1 MTTTVLPVGSDRAY
15 DYVIVGGGTA
25 GCVLGARLA
34 QYQSAGCSSSK
45 PNLKEWQSVLGGD
58 LDYDYGTTEQPN
70 GNSHIR
76 QSRAKVLDG
85 CSSHNTMI
93 AFRPFRYDMK
103 RWVAQG
109 CHGWD
114 WVTMMQHVDQLR
126 NQVQPVHN
134 RHRNQLTKDWVQS
147 CSTAMKIPVIQD
159 FNAEI
164 LDKGQLEQGAGFFN
178 IAYNPDT
185 HQRSSAS
192 VAYIHPII
200 CGEERRPNLTVLT
213 EAHVSKIKIE
223 KDVATSPMISLKSGG
238 QRVIV
243 PRKEIILCAG
253 AIDTPRLMLLSG
265 LGPKSQLEGLGIDVV
280 KDIPGVG
287 ENLQDHPEGI
297 IMWELNRP
305 VPPNQTTMNSDA
317 GLFLRREPTDA
328 AGSDGNVAD
337 LMMHCYQAPYSHHT
351 ERAGFEFIPDP
362 YVFCMIPNIP
372 RPRSR
377 GRVYLTSAKPAVNP
391 ALDFQCFSD
400 PEGYDAAPMT
410 WGIKAARK
418 IARQSP
424 FKGWLKREV
433 APGPAY
439 QTDDDISKYARSV
452 HHTVYHPCGTTK
464 MGDVTRDEMAV
475 VDPQLRVRG
484 LSGLRIA
491 NAAGALASE
500 SLLII
505 DPQIVYHPCLG
516 IFGRR
521 VGRLIG
527 EVAWAGNLV
536 KSAGLLVRLP
546 QFGVSAHAHGF
557 ILRATEHVLESRGKI
572 AESQQATDDE
582 QVQRQDQRR
591 HLVRARAEMDVD
603 NPADKGVPDDRFLES
618 ILISLA
624 KRYSNQMRR
633 KDVLI

>member
-1 MTTTVLPVGSDRAY
+1 MFPHLEFVNGYKVELRAAFGSPFPRRLRPPRSPF
-15 DYVIVGGGTA
+15 TA
-25 GCVLGARLA
+25 RDEAR
-34 QYQSAGCSSSK
+34 G
-45 PNLKEWQSVLGGD
+45 
-58 LDYDYGTTEQPN
+58 
-70 GNSHIR
+70 
-76 QSRAKVLDG
+76 
-85 CSSHNTMI
+85 
-93 AFRPFRYDMK
+93 RPF
-103 RWVAQG
+103 VA
-109 CHGWD
+109 
-114 WVTMMQHVDQLR
+114 
-126 NQVQPVHN
+126 
-134 RHRNQLTKDWVQS
+134 
-147 CSTAMKIPVIQD
+147 
-159 FNAEI
+159 
-164 LDKGQLEQGAGFFN
+164 
-178 IAYNPDT
+178 
-185 HQRSSAS
+185 AS
-192 VAYIHPII
+192 
-200 CGEERRPNLTVLT
+200 L
-213 EAHVSKIKIE
+213 
-223 KDVATSPMISLKSGG
+223 MISLKSGG

-351 ERAGFEFIPDP
+351 ERAGFEFIPNP

-377 GRVYLTSAKPAVNP
+377 GRVYLTSAKPAVKP

-424 FKGWLKREV
+424 FKEWLKREV

-484 LSGLRIA
+484 LSGLRFANAGIFREIPTINPMFTVLAVGERAAELIA
-491 NAAGALASE
+491 AEDSWKKPTWRADIYEVQEYAAGALASE

-505 DPQIVYHPCLG
+505 DPQIVSHPCLG

-536 KSAGLLVRLP
+536 KNAGLLVRLP

-557 ILRATEHVLESRGKI
+557 ILQATEHVLESRGKI

-582 QVQRQDQRR
+582 QVQRQVRVVLVDPLLRPGALLDKDGLPVLVESSPQPAKDVDGGPEARSGPRIHQVHKGGVALSAAQDQRR

>member
-15 DYVIVGGGTA
+15 DYVIRRVLIIEA
-25 GCVLGARLA
+25 GPSDFDIPNF
-34 QYQSAGCSSSK
+34 Q
-45 PNLKEWQSVLGGD
+45 NLKEWQSVLGGD

-410 WGIKAARK
+410 WGIKAA
-418 IARQSP
+418 P
-424 FKGWLKREV
+424 
-433 APGPAY
+433 
-439 QTDDDISKYARSV
+439 
-452 HHTVYHPCGTTK
+452 
-464 MGDVTRDEMAV
+464 
-475 VDPQLRVRG
+475 
-484 LSGLRIA
+484 
-491 NAAGALASE
+491 GALASE